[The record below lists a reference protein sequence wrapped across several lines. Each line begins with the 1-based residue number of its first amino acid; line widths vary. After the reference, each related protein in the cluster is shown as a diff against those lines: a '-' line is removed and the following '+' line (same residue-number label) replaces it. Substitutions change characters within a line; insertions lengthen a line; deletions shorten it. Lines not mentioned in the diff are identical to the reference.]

1 MYVKLN
7 LTQSNKVIV
16 IDSPLTFRACARAG
30 LCCATTSQVLPFTFE
45 IQMFKPMK
53 TLALMAAMV
62 LASGASLADP
72 CDDLMAQIDAKIRA
86 TGMLNFSLTLVDAA
100 AVVPGRGVGS
110 CARGTRKIV
119 YAAGEGSVPALPA
132 LSGAAANSGTPAPAS
147 PFKTQVDGILT
158 ECKDGSIAYGPDCR
172 KPPPVARRVVAR
184 AASVASGAASGV
196 SSISAASSPMPRAAS
211 AATAAAGSLASSA
224 SAP

>member
-1 MYVKLN
+1 
-7 LTQSNKVIV
+7 
-16 IDSPLTFRACARAG
+16 
-30 LCCATTSQVLPFTFE
+30 
-45 IQMFKPMK
+45 MFKPMK

-119 YAAGEGSVPALPA
+119 YAAGEDSVPALP
-132 LSGAAANSGTPAPAS
+132 GAAANSGTPAPAS

>member
-1 MYVKLN
+1 
-7 LTQSNKVIV
+7 
-16 IDSPLTFRACARAG
+16 
-30 LCCATTSQVLPFTFE
+30 
-45 IQMFKPMK
+45 MFKPMK

-119 YAAGEGSVPALPA
+119 YAAGEGSVPALP
-132 LSGAAANSGTPAPAS
+132 GAAANSGTPAPAS